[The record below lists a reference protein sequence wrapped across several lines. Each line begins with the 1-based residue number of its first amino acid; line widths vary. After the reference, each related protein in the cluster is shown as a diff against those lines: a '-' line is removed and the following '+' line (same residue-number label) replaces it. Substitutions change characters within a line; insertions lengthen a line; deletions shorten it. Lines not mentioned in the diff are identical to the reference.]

1 MLTNKILVPV
11 GFSEQSLAALKQAC
25 LIAKIKKSEVII
37 LSVIEEQSKI
47 SGLLIDNPFEEIRS
61 KVKDKLDE
69 ISEMHSGKFSVKVD
83 SMVASGKIYE
93 QIVEV
98 SSMIN
103 ANLIVMGTN
112 GSPKGVIKKFIGSNA
127 ERVVRLSNIP
137 VITIKENTS
146 TENFD
151 NIILP
156 LDLGKE
162 TKEKVTFAIEYAR
175 YWNSTIRIV
184 SVFLKDNTNEKNIL
198 IKNLNQVSN
207 FISNAGVKCTS
218 ELIEGEKKQSLGDFV
233 INYEKKF
240 DSDLI
245 IIMTKKEELAL
256 SNNLSVTARYII
268 HNSKIPVMSIKPKPR
283 KFITSP
289 TTAF

>member
-47 SGLLIDNPFEEIRS
+47 SGLLIDNPFEEIRN

-69 ISEMHSGKFSVKVD
+69 ISEMHSSKFSVKVD

-112 GSPKGVIKKFIGSNA
+112 GSPKGVLKKFIGSNA

-146 TENFD
+146 TVNFD

>member
-47 SGLLIDNPFEEIRS
+47 SGLLIDNPFEEIRN

-69 ISEMHSGKFSVKVD
+69 ISEMHSSKFSVKVD

-127 ERVVRLSNIP
+127 ERVVRLSNVP
-137 VITIKENTS
+137 VITIKENTI

-184 SVFLKDNTNEKNIL
+184 SVFLKDNSNEKNIL

-256 SNNLSVTARYII
+256 SNNLSVTARYLI

>member
-47 SGLLIDNPFEEIRS
+47 SGLLIDNPFEEIRN

-69 ISEMHSGKFSVKVD
+69 ISEMHSSKFSVKVD

-198 IKNLNQVSN
+198 IKNLKQVSN
-207 FISNAGVKCTS
+207 FISNAGIKCTS

>member
-25 LIAKIKKSEVII
+25 LIAKIKKSEVIV
-37 LSVIEEQSKI
+37 LCVIEEQSKI

-69 ISEMHSGKFSVKVD
+69 ISEMHSSKFSVKVD
-83 SMVASGKIYE
+83 SMVATGKIYE

>member
-61 KVKDKLDE
+61 KVKEKLDE
-69 ISEMHSGKFSVKVD
+69 ISEMHSSKFSVKVD

-207 FISNAGVKCTS
+207 FISNAGIKCTS

>member
-69 ISEMHSGKFSVKVD
+69 ISEVHSSKFSVKVD

-112 GSPKGVIKKFIGSNA
+112 GSPKGVLKKFIGSNA

-146 TENFD
+146 TVNFD

>member
-11 GFSEQSLAALKQAC
+11 GFSEQSLSALKQAC

-47 SGLLIDNPFEEIRS
+47 RGLLLDNPLEEIRN

-69 ISEMHSGKFSVKVD
+69 ISKKHSNKFSVKVD

-93 QIVEV
+93 QIIEV
-98 SSMIN
+98 SLLIN

-198 IKNLNQVSN
+198 IKNLNQVSS

-256 SNNLSVTARYII
+256 SNNLSVTARFII

>member
-47 SGLLIDNPFEEIRS
+47 SGLLIDNPFEEIRN

-69 ISEMHSGKFSVKVD
+69 TSEMHSSKFSVKVD

>member
-47 SGLLIDNPFEEIRS
+47 SGLLIDNPFEEIRN

-69 ISEMHSGKFSVKVD
+69 ISEMHSRKFSVKVD

-98 SSMIN
+98 SSMID

>member
-47 SGLLIDNPFEEIRS
+47 SGLLIDNPFEEIRN

-69 ISEMHSGKFSVKVD
+69 ISEMHSSKFSVKVD

-289 TTAF
+289 TTSF

>member
-69 ISEMHSGKFSVKVD
+69 ISEMHSSKFSVKVD

-207 FISNAGVKCTS
+207 FISNAGIKCTS

>member
-47 SGLLIDNPFEEIRS
+47 SGLLIDNPFEEIRR

-69 ISEMHSGKFSVKVD
+69 ISEMHSSKFSVKVD

-207 FISNAGVKCTS
+207 FISNAGIKCTS

>member
-25 LIAKIKKSEVII
+25 LIAKIKKSEVVI

-69 ISEMHSGKFSVKVD
+69 ITEMHSSKFSVKVD

>member
-61 KVKDKLDE
+61 KVKEKLDE
-69 ISEMHSGKFSVKVD
+69 ISEMHSSKFSVKVD

-146 TENFD
+146 TVNFD

-218 ELIEGEKKQSLGDFV
+218 ELIEGDKKQSLGDFV

>member
-47 SGLLIDNPFEEIRS
+47 SGLLIDNPFEEIRN

-69 ISEMHSGKFSVKVD
+69 ISEMHSSKFSVKVD

-127 ERVVRLSNIP
+127 ERVVRLSNVP
-137 VITIKENTS
+137 VITIKENTI

>member
-69 ISEMHSGKFSVKVD
+69 ISEMHSSKFSVKVD

-112 GSPKGVIKKFIGSNA
+112 GSPKGVLKKFIGSNS

>member
-69 ISEMHSGKFSVKVD
+69 ISEIHSSKFSVKVD
-83 SMVASGKIYE
+83 SIVASGKIYE

>member
-47 SGLLIDNPFEEIRS
+47 SDLLIDNPFEEIRS

-69 ISEMHSGKFSVKVD
+69 ISEMYSSKFSVKVD
-83 SMVASGKIYE
+83 SMVANGKIYE

-127 ERVVRLSNIP
+127 ERVVRLSNVP
-137 VITIKENTS
+137 VITIKENTI

-184 SVFLKDNTNEKNIL
+184 SVFLKDNSNEKNIL

-256 SNNLSVTARYII
+256 SNNLSVTARYLI

>member
-25 LIAKIKKSEVII
+25 LIAKIKKSEII
-37 LSVIEEQSKI
+37 VLSVIEEQSKI
-47 SGLLIDNPFEEIRS
+47 SGLLLDNPFEKIRN

-69 ISEMHSGKFSVKVD
+69 ISEKHSSKFSVKVD

-184 SVFLKDNTNEKNIL
+184 SVFLKNNTNEKNIL

-207 FISNAGVKCTS
+207 FISNAGIKCTS

-245 IIMTKKEELAL
+245 IIMTKKEELVL

-268 HNSKIPVMSIKPKPR
+268 HNSKIPVMSIKPKRR

>member
-69 ISEMHSGKFSVKVD
+69 ISETHSSKFSVKVD

-127 ERVVRLSNIP
+127 ERVVRLSNTP

>member
-25 LIAKIKKSEVII
+25 LIAKIKKSEVIV

-47 SGLLIDNPFEEIRS
+47 SGLLIDNPFEEIRN

-69 ISEMHSGKFSVKVD
+69 ISEMHSSKFSVKVD

>member
-47 SGLLIDNPFEEIRS
+47 SGLLIDNPYEEIRS

-69 ISEMHSGKFSVKVD
+69 ISEMHSSKFSVKVD

-207 FISNAGVKCTS
+207 FISNAGIKCTS

>member
-47 SGLLIDNPFEEIRS
+47 SGLLIDNPFEEIRN

-69 ISEMHSGKFSVKVD
+69 ISEMHSSKFSVKVD

-146 TENFD
+146 AENFD

-184 SVFLKDNTNEKNIL
+184 SVFLKHNTNEKNIL

>member
-47 SGLLIDNPFEEIRS
+47 RGLLLDNPFEEIRT

-69 ISEMHSGKFSVKVD
+69 ISEVHSSKFSVKVD

>member
-69 ISEMHSGKFSVKVD
+69 ISEMHSSKFSVKVD

-112 GSPKGVIKKFIGSNA
+112 GSPKGVLKKFIGSNA
-127 ERVVRLSNIP
+127 ERVVRLSNVP

>member
-25 LIAKIKKSEVII
+25 LIAKIKNSEVII

-47 SGLLIDNPFEEIRS
+47 SGLLIDNPFEEIRN

-69 ISEMHSGKFSVKVD
+69 ISEMHSSKFSVKVD

-137 VITIKENTS
+137 VITIKENIS

>member
-25 LIAKIKKSEVII
+25 LIAKIKKSEVVI

-69 ISEMHSGKFSVKVD
+69 ISEMHSSKFSVKVD

>member
-47 SGLLIDNPFEEIRS
+47 SGLLIDNPFEEIRR

-69 ISEMHSGKFSVKVD
+69 ISEMHSSKFSVKID

>member
-69 ISEMHSGKFSVKVD
+69 ISEMHSSKFSVKVD
-83 SMVASGKIYE
+83 SMVSSGKIYE

-98 SSMIN
+98 SSMLN

-256 SNNLSVTARYII
+256 SNNLSVTARYLI

>member
-69 ISEMHSGKFSVKVD
+69 ISEMHSSKFSVKVD

-137 VITIKENTS
+137 VITLKENTS

>member
-69 ISEMHSGKFSVKVD
+69 ISEMHSSKFSVKVD

-112 GSPKGVIKKFIGSNA
+112 GSPKGVLKKFIGSNA

-146 TENFD
+146 TVNFD

>member
-47 SGLLIDNPFEEIRS
+47 SGLLIDNPFEEIRN

-69 ISEMHSGKFSVKVD
+69 ISEMHSSKFSVKVD

-98 SSMIN
+98 STIIN

-207 FISNAGVKCTS
+207 FISNAGIKCTS

-283 KFITSP
+283 KFVTSP

>member
-25 LIAKIKKSEVII
+25 LIAKIKKSVVII

-47 SGLLIDNPFEEIRS
+47 TGLLIDNPFEEIRS

-69 ISEMHSGKFSVKVD
+69 ISEMHSSKFSVKVD

>member
-47 SGLLIDNPFEEIRS
+47 SGLLIDNPFEEIRN

-69 ISEMHSGKFSVKVD
+69 ISEMHSSKFSVKVD

-127 ERVVRLSNIP
+127 ERVVRLSNVP

-184 SVFLKDNTNEKNIL
+184 SVFLKDNSNEKNIL

>member
-47 SGLLIDNPFEEIRS
+47 SGLLIDNPFEEIRN

-69 ISEMHSGKFSVKVD
+69 ISEMHSSKFSVKVD
-83 SMVASGKIYE
+83 SMVASGKIYD

-98 SSMIN
+98 SSLIN

-151 NIILP
+151 IIILP

>member
-47 SGLLIDNPFEEIRS
+47 SGLLIDNPFEEIRN

-69 ISEMHSGKFSVKVD
+69 ISEMHSSKFSVKVD
-83 SMVASGKIYE
+83 SMVTSGKIYE

>member
-47 SGLLIDNPFEEIRS
+47 SGLLIDNPFEEIRNI
-61 KVKDKLDE
+61 VKDKLDE
-69 ISEMHSGKFSVKVD
+69 ISEMHSSKFSVKVD

-98 SSMIN
+98 STMIN

-137 VITIKENTS
+137 VITIKENAS

-162 TKEKVTFAIEYAR
+162 TKQKVTFAIEYAR

-198 IKNLNQVSN
+198 IKNLNQVSS

>member
-25 LIAKIKKSEVII
+25 LIAKIKKSEVIV

-69 ISEMHSGKFSVKVD
+69 ISEMHSSKFSVKVD

>member
-69 ISEMHSGKFSVKVD
+69 ISEMHSSKFSVKVD